1 MADTH
6 GERQAVQMIQFD
18 RTSDFSACSRFS
30 TAVGCEEFFMT
41 VRTRPGIDFTT
52 ALDELSREY
61 AAVVDREGLSDAS
74 VVFSRLFVS
83 DFVNQQELLG
93 TSPFHKRL
101 LEGALSIIGQKP
113 LGGGQ
118 LSLFSYHIRR
128 QGNKFLAKKAT
139 RAPGPDDYSNRCVAS
154 LENYRLLYTANDLN
168 GFRSG
173 AYEQTKEI
181 FDSLRDRI
189 DENGMNL
196 LANTIR
202 TWIFVR
208 DIDNQ
213 YNDMVRARR
222 EYFTAHGLT
231 DKTRYLA
238 STGIQ
243 GAGASAATLVAVDSL
258 SIGGLKSGQIVR
270 MEAPANLSPTI
281 LYNVT
286 FERGL
291 RVRFGDR
298 SHLYISG
305 TASVND
311 KGMVMHKGDVKMQT
325 RRTVE
330 NLRALLREQQA
341 TAKDLAYLLVYLRNF
356 HEWPLV
362 EDVLRDEIGGDTPL
376 IPFEAKVCR
385 PAWLVEMEGV
395 AVVPDA
401 NSFPAFA

>member
-1 MADTH
+1 
-6 GERQAVQMIQFD
+6 MIQVD
-18 RTSDFSACSRFS
+18 RISDFSSCSHFS
-30 TAVGCEEFFMT
+30 TAAGCEEFFMT
-41 VRTRPGIDFTT
+41 VRTRPDIDFTT
-52 ALDELSREY
+52 ALEELSREY
-61 AAVVDREGLSDAS
+61 AAVVDREVLSEAS

-83 DFVNQQELLG
+83 DFANQQELLG
-93 TSPFHKRL
+93 KSRLHKML
-101 LEGALSIIGQKP
+101 LEGALSIIEQRP

-118 LSLFSYHIRR
+118 VSLFSYHIR
-128 QGNKFLAKKAT
+128 GKGGTFPGKKADS
-139 RAPGPDDYSNRCVAS
+139 APGPDDYSSQCLAS
-154 LENYRLLYTANDLN
+154 LENYRLLYTANDLS
-168 GFRSG
+168 GRRSG

-181 FDSLRDRI
+181 FDNLLGRI
-189 DENGMNL
+189 EGNGMNL

-238 STGIQ
+238 STGI
-243 GAGASAATLVAVDSL
+243 GGTGASAAALVAVDSL
-258 SIGGLKSGQIVR
+258 SIGGLESGQIIR

-311 KGMVMHKGDVKMQT
+311 KGMVLHKGDVKMQT

-330 NLRALLREQQA
+330 NLRALLGEQQA
-341 TAKDLAYLLVYLRNF
+341 TANDLAYVLVYVRNF

-362 EDVLRDEIGGDTPL
+362 EEVLRDEIGENTPL
-376 IPFEAKVCR
+376 IAFEAKVCR
-385 PAWLVEMEGV
+385 PAWLVELEGV
-395 AVVPDA
+395 AVIPDSS
-401 NSFPAFA
+401 SFPAFA

>member
-1 MADTH
+1 
-6 GERQAVQMIQFD
+6 MIQVD
-18 RTSDFSACSRFS
+18 RISDFSSCSRFS
-30 TAVGCEEFFMT
+30 TAAGCDEFFVT
-41 VRTRPGIDFTT
+41 VRTRPDIDFTT
-52 ALDELSREY
+52 ALNELSGEFE
-61 AAVVDREGLSDAS
+61 AVVGREGLSDAS

-83 DFVNQQELLG
+83 DFANQQEPLG
-93 TSPFHKRL
+93 KSQIHERL
-101 LEGALSIIGQKP
+101 WAGALSIVEQTP
-113 LGGGQ
+113 VGGGQ
-118 LSLFSYHIRR
+118 LALFSYHIRR
-128 QGNKFLAKKAT
+128 PGNKFPSKKAD
-139 RAPGPDDYSNRCVAS
+139 RSPGAHGYGNSCVAS
-154 LENYRLLYTANDLN
+154 LDNYRLLYTANELSGDL
-168 GFRSG
+168 SG
-173 AYEQTKEI
+173 AYEQTREI
-181 FDSLRDRI
+181 FDGLARRI
-189 DENGMNL
+189 EGNGMNL

-238 STGIQ
+238 STGIE
-243 GAGASAATLVAVDSL
+243 GRGASASTLVSVDSL
-258 SIGGLKSGQIVR
+258 SIGGLQNGQIIR

-291 RVRFGDR
+291 RVKFGDR

-311 KGMVMHKGDVKMQT
+311 KGMVMHQGDVRAQT

-341 TAKDLAYLLVYLRNF
+341 TAGDLGYLLVYLRNS
-356 HEWPLV
+356 HEWPQV
-362 EDVLRDEIGGDTPL
+362 QEVLREEIGSNTPL
-376 IPFEAKVCR
+376 IAFEAKVCR

-395 AVVPDA
+395 AVIPDSS
-401 NSFPAFA
+401 SFPAFS